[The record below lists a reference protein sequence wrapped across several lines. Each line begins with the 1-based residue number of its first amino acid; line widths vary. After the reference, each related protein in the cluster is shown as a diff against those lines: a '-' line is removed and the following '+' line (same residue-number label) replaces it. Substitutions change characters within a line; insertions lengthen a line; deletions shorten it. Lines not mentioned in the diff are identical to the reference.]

1 MKKARIVVDTYP
13 ISYGRTNIYFDG
25 DDQVAIQIKDKNR
38 FWSLLKKELK

>member
-25 DDQVAIQIKDKNR
+25 DDLVAIKIKDKSG
-38 FWSLLKKELK
+38 FWNLLK